1 MSTNA
6 ESRPVVVGVDGSPTM
21 FLAVAWAVDYASSTS
36 APLRIVVAHH
46 PDALEDELLAAG
58 APSDRSQPRV
68 VRVAQQHADAAAAHA
83 RALDPH
89 VHIESA
95 ALPGAPTT
103 ILLEEAQRS
112 ALMVLGSPQL
122 GRLHRAL
129 TGSTV
134 AAVSTRA
141 VCPVVVVRKQVSRS
155 LSGTRV
161 VVGIS
166 GPASQTAAE
175 FAFQEARRTHA
186 GLTAANAWHLNT
198 ADLGS
203 LVSPVEQRQNLEA
216 AAHVMLAETLK
227 PLSAAYP
234 DVDVRRYVVEGSP
247 AELLEKLSANARLL
261 VVGSR
266 GLSAMSALLL
276 GSVSRETIKR
286 AHCPVAVVHPRTR
299 S

>member
-21 FLAVAWAVDYASSTS
+21 FLAVAWAVDFASSTS

-134 AAVSTRA
+134 AAATS
-141 VCPVVVVRKQVSRS
+141 
-155 LSGTRV
+155 
-161 VVGIS
+161 
-166 GPASQTAAE
+166 E
-175 FAFQEARRTHA
+175 
-186 GLTAANAWHLNT
+186 
-198 ADLGS
+198 
-203 LVSPVEQRQNLEA
+203 
-216 AAHVMLAETLK
+216 
-227 PLSAAYP
+227 
-234 DVDVRRYVVEGSP
+234 
-247 AELLEKLSANARLL
+247 
-261 VVGSR
+261 
-266 GLSAMSALLL
+266 
-276 GSVSRETIKR
+276 
-286 AHCPVAVVHPRTR
+286 
-299 S
+299 